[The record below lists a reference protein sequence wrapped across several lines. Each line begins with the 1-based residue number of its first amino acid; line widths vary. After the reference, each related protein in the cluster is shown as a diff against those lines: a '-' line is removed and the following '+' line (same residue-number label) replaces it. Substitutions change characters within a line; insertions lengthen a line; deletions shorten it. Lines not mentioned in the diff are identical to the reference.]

1 MPYAVTHVILTIII
15 LDLYRDY
22 VARHKKYFTLWT
34 IFIGGLAGLAPDMD
48 IPVHFVLSKI
58 GIDISLLVHGGISH
72 TPIIGILFLIP
83 FAAFWLMKKHRL
95 AVIFLVISFG
105 LLFHI
110 FLDYLIGGGN
120 IQGIM
125 LFYPFSTETFKIFIA
140 ANDTDFPT
148 RAGLDALIL
157 ILWLF
162 HEERKHKILDFI

>member
-22 VARHKKYFTLWT
+22 VAKHKKYFTLWT

-58 GIDISLLVHGGISH
+58 GIDISLLAHGGITH

-83 FAAFWLMKKHRL
+83 FATFWMMKKHRL

-105 LLFHI
+105 LLFHV
-110 FLDYLIGGGN
+110 FLDFIIGGGN
-120 IQGIM
+120 INGLM
-125 LFYPFSTETFKIFIA
+125 LFYPFSTQQYRLFLFGDDMTF
-140 ANDTDFPT
+140 PS

-157 ILWLF
+157 IIWLF
-162 HEERKHKILDFI
+162 HE